1 MKRLLPL
8 LFLPI
13 LTAQAEDTALSA
25 PAAAAAQQMQDT
37 FKPLTRGLRPR
48 GSVAT
53 RSGSVIRSRG
63 PVQQLMTPVEAAAA
77 DAAGRV
83 DPPAQ
88 VPAVPAGQSPAPLAA
103 APAPPPPPPIPSEQ
117 IDQITTVEA
126 DFQVNATE
134 MIAFDSIRFELDS
147 ATVTPEGQEILRGI
161 AHALK
166 TLPNRRFLVEGH
178 TCDLGTD
185 VHNQRLSCLRAEAA
199 CAWLLHFGVSPR
211 QLQPAGFGESDPLFH
226 PNPELSSFEN
236 EALRAPNRRVAFHA
250 LSD

>member
-8 LFLPI
+8 LLLP
-13 LTAQAEDTALSA
+13 LLPTFGEEPPLS
-25 PAAAAAQQMQDT
+25 PAAAEAAQKVQDT

-53 RSGSVIRSRG
+53 RSGSIIRSRG

-83 DPPAQ
+83 NPPPQA
-88 VPAVPAGQSPAPLAA
+88 PSAPAGQPLAPVA
-103 APAPPPPPPIPSEQ
+103 VAPAPPPPPPIPSEQ
-117 IDQITTVEA
+117 IDKITTVEA

-134 MIAFDSIRFELDS
+134 TVAFDNVQFELDS
-147 ATVTPEGQEILRGI
+147 ATVTREGQEILRGI
-161 AHALK
+161 AHGLKAL
-166 TLPNRRFLVEGH
+166 PSRRFLVEGH

-199 CAWLLHFGVSPR
+199 CAWLLHFGVSPS
-211 QLQPAGFGESDPLFH
+211 QLQPAGFGERDLLFR
-226 PNPELSSFEN
+226 PNPQLTSFEN
-236 EALRAPNRRVAFHA
+236 EALRAPSRRVAFHA
-250 LSD
+250 LID